1 MLDNAKY
8 GNKSFLPELKV
19 ISSGILKGFVIINP
33 RWAAFKEIDY
43 LQAAQSIYEQL
54 AETDTEQPTLVD
66 DNPKEVQIEVAA
78 GDFDL
83 RDFEIT
89 RSEFFDSVKQ
99 PYVVFA
105 NKKIKNTA
113 LSALYLKKTMKSPM
127 FST

>member
-1 MLDNAKY
+1 M
-8 GNKSFLPELKV
+8 GMKV

-89 RSEFFDSVKQ
+89 RSEFFDSVKLLILLE
-99 PYVVFA
+99 V
-105 NKKIKNTA
+105 KR
-113 LSALYLKKTMKSPM
+113 
-127 FST
+127 